1 MNYLLIIIIFAAL
14 GFIFGALI
22 YFAQYKINQGENRRQ
37 KDKNH
42 HKKEA

>member
-22 YFAQYKINQGENRRQ
+22 YFAQYKINQGENRPP